1 MPTSRT
7 RSAAVATLMV
17 IAVAPAIPSSS
28 FLSELDGLTIRAATA
43 AAVTANAAAAA
54 EKVSAYRR
62 SRGLG
67 PVTVDPQ
74 LTAIAA
80 RHANAMA
87 KRNKMAHVLFGEFS
101 FAARLSAGGYRAE
114 VAVENIAAGPT
125 DLDQAIAAWKK
136 SPQHNANLLDSRVES
151 IGIAVAHT
159 DRGKYREFWSLVL
172 AAPDK
177 RAVAD
182 GAEAP
187 ATTDPAQ

>member
-1 MPTSRT
+1 MPTRLT
-7 RSAAVATLMV
+7 RSAVLAAFLVVAGALAM
-17 IAVAPAIPSSS
+17 PSSG
-28 FLSELDGLTIRAATA
+28 FLSELDGFAIRPATA
-43 AAVTANAAAAA
+43 AAVTADAAAAA
-54 EKVSAYRR
+54 AAVSAYRK

-67 PVTVDPQ
+67 PVTVDPK

-80 RHANAMA
+80 RHAKAMA
-87 KRNKMAHVLFGEFS
+87 KWNKMAHVLFGEFS

-136 SPQHNANLLDSRVES
+136 SPQHNANLLDSRVVS

-159 DRGKYREFWSLVL
+159 DRGKYHEFWSMVL

-177 RAVAD
+177 RALAD
-182 GAEAP
+182 VTDAPPAAE
-187 ATTDPAQ
+187 TAQ